1 MTETPKRLYDLVFLI
16 VPDKDEQGAA
26 AVVEEFRKLLTDLGA
41 VIDKDESMGRRRL
54 AYQINKKTEATY
66 HNFLFRA
73 GSKAVAE
80 LQRKMKLSESILRFL
95 TVRVDE
101 EMRHG
106 QKIARRVKARPA
118 RAVPASP
125 EAMMSAEPAA
135 APAPAV
141 SAAPAQAAPE
151 AAAPEAPAVQPE
163 S

>member
-1 MTETPKRLYDLVFLI
+1 MTETPKRLYDLVFLV
-16 VPDKDEQGAA
+16 VPDKDEQGVAE
-26 AVVEEFRKLLTDLGA
+26 VVEEFRKLLVDLGA
-41 VIDKDESMGRRRL
+41 VIEKDESMGRRRL
-54 AYQINKKTEATY
+54 AYQIHKKSEATY
-66 HNFLFRA
+66 HNFMFRA

-125 EAMMSAEPAA
+125 EVA
-135 APAPAV
+135 APAPE
-141 SAAPAQAAPE
+141 AAPE
-151 AAAPEAPAVQPE
+151 AAPETQPE

>member
-1 MTETPKRLYDLVFLI
+1 VTETPKRLYDLVFLV

-26 AVVEEFRKLLTDLGA
+26 AVVEEFRKLLADLGA
-41 VIDKDESMGRRRL
+41 VIEKDETMGRRRL
-54 AYQINKKTEATY
+54 AYQINKKSEATY

-73 GSKAVAE
+73 GSKAVTE

-125 EAMMSAEPAA
+125 EAMTSAEPAVAPAPAA
-135 APAPAV
+135 APAPA
-141 SAAPAQAAPE
+141 PAPE
-151 AAAPEAPAVQPE
+151 AAAPEAPAAQPE

>member
-1 MTETPKRLYDLVFLI
+1 MTETPKRLYDLVFLV

-26 AVVEEFRKLLTDLGA
+26 AVVEEFRKLLADLGA
-41 VIDKDESMGRRRL
+41 VIEKDETMGRRRL
-54 AYQINKKTEATY
+54 AYQINKKSEATY

-73 GSKAVAE
+73 GSKAVTE

-125 EAMMSAEPAA
+125 EAMTSAEPAVAPAPAA
-135 APAPAV
+135 APAPA
-141 SAAPAQAAPE
+141 PAPE
-151 AAAPEAPAVQPE
+151 AAAPEAPAAQPE